1 MTDYTRNQ
9 QILRELAEGFES
21 GCCKLNDTEWLCR
34 HSITLDEITT
44 IGDTIGTAI
53 RAWVNADSE
62 LRLLQS
68 VAASG
73 ESRKDAETM
82 LNQARM
88 LRTTKKAGAR

>member
-1 MTDYTRNQ
+1 MTEYSRNQ
-9 QILRELAEGFES
+9 KILLELANGFES

-34 HSITLDEITT
+34 HGITLDEITT

-68 VAASG
+68 VAAMG
-73 ESRKDAETM
+73 ESKADAETM

-88 LRTTKKAGAR
+88 LRVTQKAGA